1 MFETYNLKL
10 NDYNLIKKGKKMEFS
25 LCIDSI
31 YPEDGLKE
39 KLERIKQVG
48 FKFIEFWDWR
58 DKDFDLI
65 MNSGLK
71 VTNFS
76 GNRISSLTLDSTEKV
91 IQEVNASIN
100 TAKKLKC
107 DRIMLLSDI
116 LEGDGS
122 VKINSISSEKKLLH
136 LYDNLRILVEIAE
149 KEDIMLVIEPLNS
162 LKDHKNYFLDNFL
175 ITLEL
180 IQSIDSK
187 HLKIL
192 YDIYHMQIMEGNVSE
207 TLQKY
212 HQFIGYIH
220 VANVPYRCEPWTGEL
235 DFKFILKELSQVYSG
250 FVGFEFFVKEKCFSY
265 EKLFQWIQS
274 LNL

>member
-1 MFETYNLKL
+1 MQ
-10 NDYNLIKKGKKMEFS
+10 FS

-31 YPEDGLKE
+31 YPKENLEE
-39 KLERIKQVG
+39 KLEKIKQAG

-58 DKDFDLI
+58 DKDLEI
-65 MNSGLK
+65 IINSGLK
-71 VTNFS
+71 VSNFS
-76 GNRISSLTLDSTEKV
+76 GNRISSLTLDNKEKV
-91 IQEVNASIN
+91 IQEIN
-100 TAKKLKC
+100 TSIDIAKRLKC

-122 VKINSISSEKKLLH
+122 VKNNSISSEKKLLR
-136 LYDNLRILVEIAE
+136 LYDNLRILVEVV
-149 KEDIMLVIEPLNS
+149 KKRDIMLVIEPLNS

-180 IQSIDSK
+180 IQSIDSE

-192 YDIYHMQIMEGNVSE
+192 YDIYHMQIMEGNILE

-235 DFKFILKELSQVYSG
+235 DYKFILKEFSKIYSG
-250 FVGFEFFVKEKCFSY
+250 FVGFEFFVKEKSFTF
-265 EKLFQWIQS
+265 EKLYKWICS
-274 LNL
+274 IDF

>member
-1 MFETYNLKL
+1 MQ
-10 NDYNLIKKGKKMEFS
+10 FS

-31 YPEDGLKE
+31 YPKE
-39 KLERIKQVG
+39 NLEKKLNKIKQAG
-48 FKFIEFWDWR
+48 FDFIEFWDWR
-58 DKDFDLI
+58 DKDFNLI
-65 MNSGLK
+65 MYSGLK
-71 VTNFS
+71 VSNFS
-76 GNRISSLTLDSTEKV
+76 GNRISSLTLDDKEKV
-91 IQEVNASIN
+91 IQEVNASIDA
-100 TAKKLKC
+100 AKKLKC

-116 LEGDGS
+116 LEGDGR
-122 VKINSISSEKKLLH
+122 VKINPLSSEKKLLR
-136 LYDNLRILVEIAE
+136 LYDNLRILVEVA
-149 KEDIMLVIEPLNS
+149 KKRDIMLVIEPLNS
-162 LKDHKNYFLDNFL
+162 LKDHKNYFLYNFL

-180 IQSIDSK
+180 IQSIDSE

-192 YDIYHMQIMEGNVSE
+192 YDIYHMQIMEGNILE

-220 VANVPYRCEPWTGEL
+220 VANVPYRCEPWIGEL
-235 DFKFILKELSQVYSG
+235 DFKFILKELSKVYSG